1 MRGSWP
7 RRSGLVV
14 DACHV
19 PTSATTTR
27 DVVVARAADNEV
39 ARVVAVLEA
48 NEVHVEEAS
57 KEIIVD
63 GDDAEVLGGGE
74 QQVE

>member
-1 MRGSWP
+1 M
-7 RRSGLVV
+7 
-14 DACHV
+14 
-19 PTSATTTR
+19 
-27 DVVVARAADNEV
+27 VARAADNEV